1 MIADAIKQA
10 QRIHRQVLEAAYD
23 GNLTVLEYQQVKN
36 PKTKLTEQKEVV
48 VLEKQPCR
56 LSHDSV
62 QPSAK
67 ERGAEE
73 VFQMVR
79 LFLAPEVKIKPG
91 SKLSVTQNGVT
102 RAYQCS
108 GTPAVYATHQEIIL
122 TLFERWT

>member
-1 MIADAIKQA
+1 MIADAIRQA
-10 QRIHRQVLEAAYD
+10 QKMHRRALEATYD
-23 GNLTVLEYQQVKN
+23 WSLTVVEYQQLKN
-36 PKTKLTEQKEVV
+36 PKTKLTEKKEVV
-48 VLEKQPCR
+48 VLEDQPCK

-73 VFQMVR
+73 VFQLIR

-91 SKLSVTQNGVT
+91 SKLSVSQNGVT

-122 TLFERWT
+122 TLFERWA

>member
-62 QPSAK
+62 QPVCEGA
-67 ERGAEE
+67 RGRGSLSGGSP
-73 VFQMVR
+73 VF
-79 LFLAPEVKIKPG
+79 G
-91 SKLSVTQNGVT
+91 S
-102 RAYQCS
+102 
-108 GTPAVYATHQEIIL
+108 
-122 TLFERWT
+122 